1 MEVQTNNLISVTE
14 AAKRLGVIRQRV
26 FQLIKAG
33 KLPAK
38 MVGSQYVIQES
49 DLELVKD
56 RQTGRPP
63 KAKEP
68 K

>member
-1 MEVQTNNLISVTE
+1 METETNNLISVTE

-63 KAKEP
+63 KTKEI

>member
-1 MEVQTNNLISVTE
+1 MDTETNNLISVTE

-38 MVGSQYVIQES
+38 MVGSQYIIQES

-63 KAKEP
+63 KADKSE
-68 K
+68 